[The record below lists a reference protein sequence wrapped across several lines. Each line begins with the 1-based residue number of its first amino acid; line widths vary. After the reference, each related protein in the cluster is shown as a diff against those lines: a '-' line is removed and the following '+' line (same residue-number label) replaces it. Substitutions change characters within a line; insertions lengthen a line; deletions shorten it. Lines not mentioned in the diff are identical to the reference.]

1 MPGANRPA
9 VRPVNG
15 GKRTA
20 SALAPPPGGHPTR
33 AVMATALS
41 QCCTDNAGMTQLIV
55 IRHGETDWNRQHR
68 FQGQIDV
75 PLNAL
80 GLEQA
85 RRLGQRLAA
94 EWRDGPVVGPIGPIS
109 LIGPISPIGALV
121 VSDLQRARQT
131 AQPLADTLGRP
142 AQVQPLWREQ
152 GFGILEGLDVP
163 TIRSRHAGLWAQW
176 LRHDAD
182 YALPQGGESN
192 TAFHGRVMQALQ
204 AVLASPAG
212 QAGGPVVVVTH
223 GGVLDML
230 WRTVHGLSLT
240 GPRECEI
247 PNTGINRLRW
257 TDGRLGID
265 GWADVA
271 HLDGLPAQPSTV
283 QARVPTALPTSLLP
297 VDPDSAA
304 Q

>member
-1 MPGANRPA
+1 
-9 VRPVNG
+9 
-15 GKRTA
+15 
-20 SALAPPPGGHPTR
+20 
-33 AVMATALS
+33 
-41 QCCTDNAGMTQLIV
+41 MTTLIV

-75 PLNAL
+75 PLNGL

-94 EWRDGPVVGPIGPIS
+94 EPVDLMI
-109 LIGPISPIGALV
+109 

-131 AQPLADTLGRP
+131 AQAVADAHGAVLAIQPLIE
-142 AQVQPLWREQ
+142 PLWREQ

-163 TIRSRHAGLWAQW
+163 TIKQRHAGLWAQW

-182 YALPQGGESN
+182 YALPLGGESN
-192 TAFHGRVMQALQ
+192 TAFHARVMQALQ
-204 AVLASPAG
+204 ALLAQHAG
-212 QAGGPVVVVTH
+212 RRLAVVTH

-230 WRTVHGLSLT
+230 WRSAMGLPLG

-247 PNTGINRLRW
+247 PNTGINRLHW
-257 TDGRLGID
+257 ADGRLHID
-265 GWADVA
+265 QWADDA
-271 HLDGLPAQPSTV
+271 HLAGLPPQPSTV
-283 QARVPTALPTSLLP
+283 QARIPAL
-297 VDPDSAA
+297 DPDVAA